1 MTERERNANQ
11 SLRTLDEAH
20 RLGRLTRE
28 EYRSRRRHLLSALR
42 DSHVVTARN
51 AIVRP
56 AATPPS
62 SQHHERVMQAADT
75 EVLSGLFT
83 SRRASIWKLVSA
95 LAVVVLVCV
104 VLAYWLLRSS

>member
-1 MTERERNANQ
+1 MTERERNTNQ
-11 SLRTLDEAH
+11 SLRALDEAH
-20 RLGRLTRE
+20 RLGRLSRE

-56 AATPPS
+56 VATPS
-62 SQHHERVMQAADT
+62 SGQHHERVMQAADT

-83 SRRASIWKLVSA
+83 SRQASVWKLVSV
-95 LAVVVLVCV
+95 LVVAVLVCAA
-104 VLAYWLLRSS
+104 LAYWLLHSA

>member
-11 SLRTLDEAH
+11 SLRALDEAH
-20 RLGRLTRE
+20 RLGRISRE
-28 EYRSRRRHLLSALR
+28 EYRSRRRHLLGALR

-62 SQHHERVMQAADT
+62 GQHHERVMHTADT
-75 EVLSGLFT
+75 EVLTGLFAT
-83 SRRASIWKLVSA
+83 RHAFGRKLVT
-95 LAVVVLVCV
+95 VLVVGVLLCAI
-104 VLAYWLLRSS
+104 LAYWLLRSG

>member
-11 SLRTLDEAH
+11 SLRALDEAH
-20 RLGRLTRE
+20 RLGRLSRE

-62 SQHHERVMQAADT
+62 GQHHERVMRTADT

-83 SRRASIWKLVSA
+83 SRRATAWKLASV
-95 LAVVVLVCV
+95 LAVVVLVCAL
-104 VLAYWLLRSS
+104 LAYWLLRSA

>member
-1 MTERERNANQ
+1 MSERERHVNH
-11 SLRTLDEAH
+11 SLHVLDEAH

-56 AATPPS
+56 AVQRDAVAPTPNN
-62 SQHHERVMQAADT
+62 D
-75 EVLSGLFT
+75 VLHDMLLP
-83 SRRASIWKLVSA
+83 RRAMWKWMVM
-95 LAVVVLVCV
+95 LAAIGIVLCAG
-104 VLAYWLLRSS
+104 LWYWLSRAA